1 MSTLPISTAH
11 GPSTQAIHAG
21 EQRSKP
27 CHSLTDPIYCSATFT
42 FQNTQEIIDYLEN
55 EVPREEYA
63 RLGNPSEKTV
73 EAKLAELE
81 GAEAGLL
88 FCTGMAAMT
97 SFLLAKLSAG
107 DEVVFFDECYHH
119 SREFC
124 LEHLS
129 RFGVKSTQIKTG
141 DYEGMEAAITPN
153 TRLLISEAP
162 TNPHLSMIDVE
173 RFAEI
178 GKRHGVDTLVDATLA
193 TPFNL
198 RPLAF
203 GVDYVLHSATKY
215 LAGHNDLLAGVIL
228 GSQEKMA
235 PIRKLRNVMGGVNA
249 PHNIYLLQRG
259 LKTFALRMKQHN
271 ATGQAVAEFL
281 DAHPKVQRVYYPGLP
296 SHPSYDLAKRY
307 LNGYGG
313 LLSFTLV
320 DPDWRAAAKVIDS
333 VRIPHIGPSL
343 GGAESLI
350 EQPYILSFYK
360 NTPEERAAVG
370 IPDNMVRLACGLEE
384 AEDLIQDLEQALEQL

>member
-1 MSTLPISTAH
+1 MSTLPVSISR

-21 EQRSKP
+21 EARAKP
-27 CHSLTDPIYCSATFT
+27 CHSLTDPIFCSATFT
-42 FQNTQEIIDYLEN
+42 FQSTQEIIDYLEN
-55 EVPREEYA
+55 ELPRSEYA

-73 EAKLAELE
+73 ETKLAELE

-88 FCTGMAAMT
+88 FSTGMAAMT
-97 SFLLAKLSAG
+97 SFLLAKLNAG
-107 DEVVFFDECYHH
+107 DEVIFFDECYHH

-129 RFGVKSTQIKTG
+129 RFGVKSTQIKIG
-141 DYEGMEAAITPN
+141 DYAAMEAAITSK

-162 TNPHLSMIDVE
+162 TNPHLSMIDVQ

-178 GKRHGVDTLVDATLA
+178 GKRHSVDTLVDATLA
-193 TPFNL
+193 TPYNL
-198 RPLAF
+198 RPIEF

-228 GSQEKMA
+228 ASEEKLA

-249 PHNIYLLQRG
+249 PHNVYLLQRG

-281 DAHPKVQRVYYPGLP
+281 DAHPKIERVFYPGLP
-296 SHPSYDLAKRY
+296 NHPTHDLAKTY
-307 LNGYGG
+307 LKGCGG

-320 DPDWRAAAKVIDS
+320 DPDWRAAARVIDS
-333 VRIPHIGPSL
+333 VRIPRIGPSL

-360 NTPEERAAVG
+360 STPEERAAVG

-384 AEDLIQDLEQALEQL
+384 AEDLIQDLEQALVEA